1 MKKYLGIELF
11 FLGLIIF
18 FIAFLLGIWFR
29 KNVGEKKIKSAEMKS
44 DEIIKAAENKLADAK
59 NKLDDAKNKLDD
71 ANKRLIEIEKSYDLK
86 ISDANKKALEIERE
100 AILNAKEKILKM
112 QSEAENEISKRQ
124 SELRQRENLVLQ
136 RENMFEQKR
145 DILSQRENEVE
156 RQFEYVEAQKLNLE
170 IMINQRKSELE
181 KIAQLNCSEAK
192 EIILADVKKEVAIDC
207 GKIIKEAQV
216 AAKSEADKKAKN
228 ILITAMQRCNIDHV
242 TESTVS
248 VVELPS
254 DDMKGKI
261 IGREGRN
268 IRLLEN
274 LTGVDL
280 IIDDTPEAIILS
292 SFEPIRR
299 EIAKIALEKLVSD
312 GRIHPARIEE
322 VFEKAKQEMEN
333 KIFEE
338 GETVSYEL
346 GIQDLNINL
355 IKLLGKMKYRTS
367 YGQNALKHSIE
378 VANLCG
384 IIAGEL
390 GLDILLAKRAGLLH
404 DIGKAVDHE
413 IDGSHIAIGVSL
425 AKKYNEPEIIINA
438 IESHHGDIEPTS
450 GIAVIVQIA
459 DAISAAR
466 PGARRETLE
475 AYIKRLEHLEKIAC
489 SFDGVEKSF
498 AIHAGRELRIIVI
511 PDKINDNILP
521 LLAKDIAK
529 KIESELEYP
538 GQIKVTIIRET
549 RAISYAT

>member
-29 KNVGEKKIKSAEMKS
+29 KNVGEKKIKSAEIKA
-44 DEIIKAAENKLADAK
+44 DEIIKSAENKLADAK
-59 NKLDDAKNKLDD
+59 NKLDDANK
-71 ANKRLIEIEKSYDLK
+71 KLIKIDKSYDLK

-112 QSEAENEISKRQ
+112 QSEAEAEISKRQ

-216 AAKSEADKKAKN
+216 IAKSEADKKAKN
-228 ILITAMQRCNIDHV
+228 ILITAMQKCNIDHI

-438 IESHHGDIEPTS
+438 IEAHHGDIEPTS

-489 SFDGVEKSF
+489 SFEGVEKSF

>member
-11 FLGLIIF
+11 FFGLIIF

-29 KNVGEKKIKSAEMKS
+29 KNVGEKKIKSAEIKA
-44 DEIIKAAENKLADAK
+44 DEIIKSAENKLADAK
-59 NKLDDAKNKLDD
+59 NKLDDANK
-71 ANKRLIEIEKSYDLK
+71 KLIKIDKSYDLK

-112 QSEAENEISKRQ
+112 QSEAEAEISKRQ

-181 KIAQLNCSEAK
+181 KIAQLSCSEAK

-216 AAKSEADKKAKN
+216 IAKSEADKKAKN
-228 ILITAMQRCNIDHV
+228 ILITAMQKCNIDHI

-338 GETVSYEL
+338 GETVAYEL

-438 IESHHGDIEPTS
+438 IEAHHGDIEPTS

-489 SFDGVEKSF
+489 SFEGVEKSF

>member
-29 KNVGEKKIKSAEMKS
+29 KNVGEKKIKSAEIKA
-44 DEIIKAAENKLADAK
+44 DEIIKSAENKLADAK
-59 NKLDDAKNKLDD
+59 NKLDDANK
-71 ANKRLIEIEKSYDLK
+71 KLIEIDKSYDLK

-112 QSEAENEISKRQ
+112 QSEAEAEISKRQ

-216 AAKSEADKKAKN
+216 IAKSEADKKAKN
-228 ILITAMQRCNIDHV
+228 ILITAMQKCNIDHI

-333 KIFEE
+333 IIFEE
-338 GETVSYEL
+338 GETAVYEL

-438 IESHHGDIEPTS
+438 IEAHHGDIEPTS

-489 SFDGVEKSF
+489 SFEGVEKSF

>member
-11 FLGLIIF
+11 FFGLIIF

-29 KNVGEKKIKSAEMKS
+29 KNVGEKKIKSAEIKA
-44 DEIIKAAENKLADAK
+44 DEIIKSAENKLADAK
-59 NKLDDAKNKLDD
+59 NKLDDANK
-71 ANKRLIEIEKSYDLK
+71 KLIKIDKSYDLK

-112 QSEAENEISKRQ
+112 QSEAEAEISKRQ
-124 SELRQRENLVLQ
+124 SELRKREELVLERENI
-136 RENMFEQKR
+136 FEKKR
-145 DILSQRENEVE
+145 DTLSQRENEVE

-216 AAKSEADKKAKN
+216 IAKSEADKKAKN
-228 ILITAMQRCNIDHV
+228 ILITAMQKCNIDHI

-333 KIFEE
+333 IIFEE
-338 GETVSYEL
+338 GETAVYEL

-438 IESHHGDIEPTS
+438 IEAHHGDIEPTS

-489 SFDGVEKSF
+489 SFEGVEKSF

>member
-11 FLGLIIF
+11 FFGLIIF

-29 KNVGEKKIKSAEMKS
+29 KNVGEKKIKSAEIKA
-44 DEIIKAAENKLADAK
+44 DEIIKSAENKLADAK
-59 NKLDDAKNKLDD
+59 NKLDDANK
-71 ANKRLIEIEKSYDLK
+71 KLIKIDKSYDLK

-112 QSEAENEISKRQ
+112 QSEAEAEISKRQ

-216 AAKSEADKKAKN
+216 IAKSEADKKAKN
-228 ILITAMQRCNIDHV
+228 ILITAMQKCNIDHI

-333 KIFEE
+333 IIFEE
-338 GETVSYEL
+338 GETAVYEL

-438 IESHHGDIEPTS
+438 IEAHHGDIEPTS

-489 SFDGVEKSF
+489 SFEGVEKSF

>member
-11 FLGLIIF
+11 FFGLIIF

-29 KNVGEKKIKSAEMKS
+29 KNVGEKKIKSAEIKA
-44 DEIIKAAENKLADAK
+44 DEIIKSAENKLADAK
-59 NKLDDAKNKLDD
+59 NKLDDANK
-71 ANKRLIEIEKSYDLK
+71 KLIKIDKSYDLK

-112 QSEAENEISKRQ
+112 QSEAEAEISKRQ

-216 AAKSEADKKAKN
+216 IAKSEADKKAKN
-228 ILITAMQRCNIDHV
+228 ILITAMQKCNIDHI

-338 GETVSYEL
+338 GETVAYEL

-438 IESHHGDIEPTS
+438 IEAHHGDIEPTS

>member
-11 FLGLIIF
+11 FFGLIIF

-29 KNVGEKKIKSAEMKS
+29 KNVGEKKIKSAEIKAN
-44 DEIIKAAENKLADAK
+44 EIIKSAENKLADAK
-59 NKLDDAKNKLDD
+59 NKLDDANK
-71 ANKRLIEIEKSYDLK
+71 KLIEIDKSYDLK

-112 QSEAENEISKRQ
+112 QSEAEAEISKRQ

-216 AAKSEADKKAKN
+216 IAKSEADKKAKN
-228 ILITAMQRCNIDHV
+228 ILITAMQKCNIDHI

-338 GETVSYEL
+338 GETVAYEL

-438 IESHHGDIEPTS
+438 IEAHHGDIEPTS

>member
-44 DEIIKAAENKLADAK
+44 DEIIKAAENKLA
-59 NKLDDAKNKLDD
+59 DAKNKLDD

-216 AAKSEADKKAKN
+216 IAKSEADKKAKN
-228 ILITAMQRCNIDHV
+228 ILITAMQKCNIDHI

>member
-1 MKKYLGIELF
+1 MQVKKVEKKAGMEFFEGELAGKDVVIVRSGI
-11 FLGLIIF
+11 G
-18 FIAFLLGIWFR
+18 
-29 KNVGEKKIKSAEMKS
+29 KVKKIKSAEMKA

-59 NKLDDAKNKLDD
+59 NKLDDANK
-71 ANKRLIEIEKSYDLK
+71 KLIEIENTYDTK

-100 AILNAKEKILKM
+100 AILNSKEKILKM
-112 QSEAENEISKRQ
+112 QSEAEAEISKRQ

-170 IMINQRKSELE
+170 IMVNQRKSELE
-181 KIAQLNCSEAK
+181 KIAQLSCSEAK
-192 EIILADVKKEVAIDC
+192 EIILADVRKEVAIDC

-228 ILITAMQRCNIDHV
+228 ILITAIQRCNIDHV

-299 EIAKIALEKLVSD
+299 EIAKIALERLVSD

-338 GETVSYEL
+338 GETAVYEL
-346 GIQDLNINL
+346 GIQNLNINL

-413 IDGSHIAIGVSL
+413 IDGSHISIGVSI

-438 IESHHGDIEPTS
+438 IEAHHGDVEPTS

-511 PDKINDNILP
+511 PDKINDNVLP
-521 LLAKDIAK
+521 LLAKDISK

>member
-1 MKKYLGIELF
+1 MKKYLGIKLF
-11 FLGLIIF
+11 FFGLIIF
-18 FIAFLLGIWFR
+18 FVAFLLGIWFR
-29 KNVGEKKIKSAEMKS
+29 KNVGEKKIKSAEMKA
-44 DEIIKAAENKLADAK
+44 DEIIKSAENKLA
-59 NKLDDAKNKLDD
+59 DAKNKLDD
-71 ANKRLIEIEKSYDLK
+71 ANKRLIEIDKSYDLK

-112 QSEAENEISKRQ
+112 QSEAEAEISKRQ

-192 EIILADVKKEVAIDC
+192 EIVLADVKKEIAIDC

-216 AAKSEADKKAKN
+216 VAKSEADKKAKN
-228 ILITAMQRCNIDHV
+228 ILITAMQKCNIDHI

-322 VFEKAKQEMEN
+322 VFEKTKQEMEN

-338 GETVSYEL
+338 GETAAYEL

-413 IDGSHIAIGVSL
+413 IDGSHISIGVSL

-438 IESHHGDIEPTS
+438 IEAHHGDIEPTS

-475 AYIKRLEHLEKIAC
+475 TYIKRLEHLEKIAC

-511 PDKINDNILP
+511 PDKINDNVLP

>member
-1 MKKYLGIELF
+1 MKTYLGIKLSF
-11 FLGLIIF
+11 FGLIIF
-18 FIAFLLGIWFR
+18 FIAFLLGIWLGIWFR
-29 KNVGEKKIKSAEMKS
+29 KNVGEKKIKSAEMKA
-44 DEIIKAAENKLADAK
+44 DEIIKAANEKLIDAK
-59 NKLDDAKNKLDD
+59 NKLADVNK
-71 ANKRLIEIEKSYDLK
+71 KLIEIENTYDLK

-100 AILNAKEKILKM
+100 AILNSKEKILKM
-112 QSEAENEISKRQ
+112 QSEAEAEISKRQ

-170 IMINQRKSELE
+170 IMVNQRKSELE
-181 KIAQLNCSEAK
+181 KIAQLSCSEAK
-192 EIILADVKKEVAIDC
+192 EIILADVRKEVAIDC

-228 ILITAMQRCNIDHV
+228 ILITAIQRCNIDHV

-299 EIAKIALEKLVSD
+299 EIAKIALERLVSD

-338 GETVSYEL
+338 GETAVYEL
-346 GIQDLNINL
+346 GIQNLNINL

-413 IDGSHIAIGVSL
+413 IDGSHISIGVSI

-438 IESHHGDIEPTS
+438 IEAHHGDVEPTS

-511 PDKINDNILP
+511 PDKINDNVLP
-521 LLAKDIAK
+521 LLAKDISK

>member
-1 MKKYLGIELF
+1 M
-11 FLGLIIF
+11 
-18 FIAFLLGIWFR
+18 LGIWFR
-29 KNVGEKKIKSAEMKS
+29 KNVGEKKIKSAEIKA
-44 DEIIKAAENKLADAK
+44 DEIIKSAENKLADAK
-59 NKLDDAKNKLDD
+59 NKLDDANK
-71 ANKRLIEIEKSYDLK
+71 KLIKIDKSYDLK

-112 QSEAENEISKRQ
+112 QSEAEAEISKRQ

-181 KIAQLNCSEAK
+181 KIAQLSCSEAK

-216 AAKSEADKKAKN
+216 IAKSEADKKAKN
-228 ILITAMQRCNIDHV
+228 ILITAMQKCNIDHI

-338 GETVSYEL
+338 GETVAYEL

-438 IESHHGDIEPTS
+438 IEAHHGDIEPTS

-489 SFDGVEKSF
+489 SFEGVEKSF